1 MTNKATSGFR
11 GVWQTPTLR
20 KLVAARFISNLGNG
34 LGPVAIPFGVLSL
47 PNTNGTSLSLVWFA
61 NMLPL
66 VGFTLIGGV
75 IGDRFPRAQLVG
87 GADLLLGLLVLGN
100 GLALITGHGSLLI
113 FILVGFF
120 GGFLNAIWYPSMGAL
135 TSDLADE
142 KILQESNSS
151 IMLSGNLAMI
161 IGTSIG
167 GVIVATVGAGWA
179 IAIDGISFLLAGA
192 LVFSLRKY
200 TPIAKPTSESTLKEL
215 KSGWR
220 EFTSHRWIVA
230 IVASSTILFAGER
243 SVYSIIGPLVAKN
256 ELGGPRPWSYILA
269 TWSIGSVFGVLIAGK
284 FKPKY
289 PIRFA
294 LMMQFPTVLWIL
306 ALANSRSVLLIAV
319 CGFML
324 GIAMDLFYV
333 LWVTTIQQHV
343 AKDSLSK
350 VLAYDAWGS
359 MAMAP
364 LVMGIA
370 GPIAEKFG
378 TTTTLNY
385 LAIIFS
391 LALLL
396 PFLVKEVR
404 QIRAI

>member
-1 MTNKATSGFR
+1 MTSGFR

-34 LGPVAIPFGVLSL
+34 LGPIAIPFGVLGL
-47 PNTNGTSLSLVWFA
+47 PNTNGTSLSIVWFA

-75 IGDRFPRAQLVG
+75 IGDKFPRAQMVG
-87 GADLLLGLLVLGN
+87 GADMLLGILVLIN
-100 GLALITGHGSLLI
+100 GITLITGNGALWI
-113 FILVGFF
+113 FVTVGFI

-135 TSDLADE
+135 TADLADE

-151 IMLSGNLAMI
+151 IMLSGNIAMI

-167 GVIVATVGAGWA
+167 GVLVATVGAGWA

-200 TPIAKPTSESTLKEL
+200 TPVAKPSSESTLQEL

-220 EFTSHRWIVA
+220 EFKSHKWIVA
-230 IVASSTILFAGER
+230 IVAASTILFAGER
-243 SVYSIIGPLVAKN
+243 AVYSIIGPLVAKN
-256 ELGGPRPWSYILA
+256 ELGGPKPWSFILA
-269 TWSIGSVFGVLIAGK
+269 TWSIGSVVGVFIAGK

-294 LMMQFPTVLWIL
+294 LMMQFPAVLWML
-306 ALANSRSVLLIAV
+306 ALGNTKTIWVIAI
-319 CGFML
+319 CAFAL

-343 AKDSLSK
+343 AKESLSK

-370 GPIAEKFG
+370 GPIAESFG
-378 TTTTLNY
+378 TQMTLNY

-391 LALLL
+391 AALLL

-404 QIRAI
+404 QITAI

>member
-1 MTNKATSGFR
+1 MTSGFR

-34 LGPVAIPFGVLSL
+34 LGPIAIPFGVLGL
-47 PNTNGTSLSLVWFA
+47 PNTNGTSLSIVWFA

-75 IGDRFPRAQLVG
+75 IGDKFPRAQMVG
-87 GADLLLGLLVLGN
+87 GADMLLGILVLIN
-100 GLALITGHGSLLI
+100 GITLITGNGALWI
-113 FILVGFF
+113 FVTVGFI
-120 GGFLNAIWYPSMGAL
+120 GGFLNAIWYPSMCAL
-135 TSDLADE
+135 TADLADE

-151 IMLSGNLAMI
+151 IMLSGNIAMI

-167 GVIVATVGAGWA
+167 GVLVATVGAGWA

-200 TPIAKPTSESTLKEL
+200 TPVAKPSSESTLQEL

-220 EFTSHRWIVA
+220 EFKSHKWIVA
-230 IVASSTILFAGER
+230 IVAASTILFAGER
-243 SVYSIIGPLVAKN
+243 AVYSIIGPLVAKN
-256 ELGGPRPWSYILA
+256 ELGGPKPWSFILA
-269 TWSIGSVFGVLIAGK
+269 TWSIGSVVGVFIAGK

-294 LMMQFPTVLWIL
+294 LMMQFPAVLWML
-306 ALANSRSVLLIAV
+306 ALGNTKTIWVIAI
-319 CGFML
+319 CAFAL

-343 AKDSLSK
+343 AKESLSK

-370 GPIAEKFG
+370 GPIAESFG
-378 TTTTLNY
+378 TQMTLNY

-391 LALLL
+391 AALLL

-404 QIRAI
+404 QITAI

>member
-1 MTNKATSGFR
+1 MKTGFR
-11 GVWQTPTLR
+11 GVWQTPALR

-34 LGPVAIPFGVLSL
+34 LGPVAIPFGVLALS
-47 PNTNGTSLSLVWFA
+47 NTNGTSLSLVWLA

-75 IGDRFPRAQLVG
+75 VGDKFPRAQLVG
-87 GADLLLGLLVLGN
+87 GTDILLGILVLFN
-100 GLALITGHGSLLI
+100 GISLITLHGSLII

-151 IMLSGNLAMI
+151 IMLSGNIAMI

-167 GVIVATVGAGWA
+167 GVIVATLGAGWA
-179 IAIDGISFLLAGA
+179 IAIDGISFLVAGA

-200 TPIAKPTSESTLKEL
+200 TPVAKPSSESTLKEL
-215 KSGWR
+215 RNGWR
-220 EFTSHRWIVA
+220 EFTSHKWIVA
-230 IVASSTILFAGER
+230 IVAASTILFAGER

-256 ELGGPRPWSYILA
+256 ELGGAKPWSFILA
-269 TWSIGSVFGVLIAGK
+269 TWSIGSVLGVLIAGK

-294 LMMQFPTVLWIL
+294 LMMQFPSVVWML
-306 ALANSRSVLLIAV
+306 ALGNTTSIWFIAI
-319 CGFML
+319 CAFSL

-343 AKDSLSK
+343 AKESLSK

-378 TTTTLNY
+378 TKVTLN
-385 LAIIFS
+385 S
-391 LALLL
+391 LATIFTFTLLL

-404 QIRAI
+404 QIKAI

>member
-1 MTNKATSGFR
+1 MDLGFK
-11 GVWQTPTLR
+11 GVWQTPNLR

-34 LGPVAIPFGVLSL
+34 LGPIAIPFGVLAL
-47 PNTNGTSLSLVWFA
+47 PNTNGTSLSIVWLA

-66 VGFTLIGGV
+66 VVFTLIGGV

-87 GADLLLGLLVLGN
+87 GTDILLGFIVLFN
-100 GLALITGHGSLLI
+100 GFSLITGNGSLLI

-151 IMLSGNLAMI
+151 IMLSGNIAMI
-161 IGTSIG
+161 IGTSFG
-167 GVIVATVGAGWA
+167 GILVATVGAGWA
-179 IAIDGISFLLAGA
+179 IAIDGITFVIAG
-192 LVFSLRKY
+192 LIVYSLRKA
-200 TPIAKPTSESTLKEL
+200 TPVAKRTSDSTFKEL
-215 KSGWR
+215 RSGWR
-220 EFTSHRWIVA
+220 EFKSHKWIVA
-230 IVASSTILFAGER
+230 IVAASTILFAGER

-256 ELGGPRPWSYILA
+256 ELGGPKPWSFILA
-269 TWSIGSVFGVLIAGK
+269 TWSLGSVIGVLFAGK
-284 FKPKY
+284 FKPNY

-294 LMMQFPTVLWIL
+294 LLMQFPSVLWMLSLGNTKSII
-306 ALANSRSVLLIAV
+306 LIAA
-319 CGFML
+319 CSFLL

-343 AKDSLSK
+343 AKESLSK

-364 LVMGIA
+364 LIMGIA
-370 GPIAEKFG
+370 GPITEYFG
-378 TTTTLNY
+378 TQRTLNG
-385 LAIIFS
+385 LAIIFTVT
-391 LALLL
+391 LAI

-404 QIRAI
+404 EIKAI

>member
-1 MTNKATSGFR
+1 MKSGFR
-11 GVWQTPTLR
+11 GVWQTPSLR

-34 LGPVAIPFGVLSL
+34 LGPIAIPFGVLAL
-47 PNTNGTSLSLVWFA
+47 PNTNGSSLSLVWFA

-75 IGDRFPRAQLVG
+75 IGDKFPRAQMVG
-87 GADLLLGLLVLGN
+87 GADILLGILVLAN
-100 GLALITGHGSLLI
+100 GISLITGHGALWI
-113 FILVGFF
+113 FITVGFI

-151 IMLSGNLAMI
+151 IMLSGNIAMI

-167 GVIVATVGAGWA
+167 GGLVALYGAGWA
-179 IAIDGISFLLAGA
+179 IAIDGISFLIAGA
-192 LVFSLRKY
+192 LVFSLRKF
-200 TPIAKPTSESTLKEL
+200 TPVAKPSTESTLKEL
-215 KSGWR
+215 KSGWK
-220 EFTSHRWIVA
+220 EFKSHKWIVA
-230 IVASSTILFAGER
+230 IVAASTVLFAGER
-243 SVYSIIGPLVAKN
+243 AIYSIIGPLVAKN
-256 ELGGPRPWSYILA
+256 DLGGPKPWSIILA
-269 TWSIGSVFGVLIAGK
+269 VWSIGSVLGVLIAGK
-284 FKPKY
+284 FKPKF

-294 LMMQFPTVLWIL
+294 LLMQFPSVLWAL
-306 ALANSRSVLLIAV
+306 ALGNTQSIFLIALTA
-319 CGFML
+319 FTL

-333 LWVTTIQQHV
+333 FWVTTIQQHV
-343 AKDSLSK
+343 AKESLSK

-364 LVMGIA
+364 LVLGIA

-378 TTTTLNY
+378 TKTTLN
-385 LAIIFS
+385 A
-391 LALLL
+391 LALILLVALTL

-404 QIRAI
+404 DIQASS

>member
-1 MTNKATSGFR
+1 MDLGFR

-34 LGPVAIPFGVLSL
+34 LGPIAIPFGVLSL
-47 PNTNGTSLSLVWFA
+47 SNTNGTSLSLVWLA
-61 NMLPL
+61 NMVPL
-66 VGFTLIGGV
+66 VLFTLIGGV
-75 IGDRFPRAQLVG
+75 IGDKFPRAQLVG
-87 GADLLLGLLVLGN
+87 GTDLLLGFLVLLN
-100 GLALITGHGSLLI
+100 GISLITGNGSLLI
-113 FILVGFF
+113 FIIVGFF

-151 IMLSGNLAMI
+151 IMLSSNIAMI
-161 IGTSIG
+161 IGTSFG
-167 GVIVATVGAGWA
+167 GILVASFGAGWA
-179 IAIDGISFLLAGA
+179 IAIDGITFLIAGA
-192 LVFSLRKY
+192 IVYSLRNE
-200 TPIAKPTSESTLKEL
+200 TPPANISKGSNESTLSEL
-215 KSGWR
+215 KNGWR
-220 EFTSHRWIVA
+220 EFRSHKWIVA

-243 SVYSIIGPLVAKN
+243 SVYSIIGPLVSKN
-256 ELGGPRPWSYILA
+256 ELGGPKPWSFILA
-269 TWSIGSVFGVLIAGK
+269 MWSIGSVVGVIFAGK
-284 FKPKY
+284 FKPKF

-294 LMMQFPTVLWIL
+294 LLMQFPTVLWIL
-306 ALANSRSVLLIAV
+306 SLGNSKSILLISFFA
-319 CGFML
+319 FLL

-343 AKDSLSK
+343 AKESLSK

-364 LVMGIA
+364 LIMGIA
-370 GPIAEKFG
+370 GLIAEKFG
-378 TTTTLNY
+378 TKTTLN
-385 LAIIFS
+385 S
-391 LALLL
+391 LAVIFIIALTL

>member
-1 MTNKATSGFR
+1 MTSGFR

-34 LGPVAIPFGVLSL
+34 LGPIAIPFGVLSL
-47 PNTNGTSLSLVWFA
+47 PNTNGTSLSMVWFA

-75 IGDRFPRAQLVG
+75 IGDKFPRAQMVG
-87 GADLLLGLLVLGN
+87 GADILLGILVLAN
-100 GLALITGHGSLLI
+100 GISLITGNGALWI
-113 FILVGFF
+113 FITVGFI

-135 TSDLADE
+135 TADLADE

-151 IMLSGNLAMI
+151 IMLSGNIAMI

-167 GVIVATVGAGWA
+167 GGLVALYGAGWA
-179 IAIDGISFLLAGA
+179 IVIDGISFILAG
-192 LVFSLRKY
+192 LVVYSLRKY
-200 TPIAKPTSESTLKEL
+200 TPVAKQTSESTLKEL

-220 EFTSHRWIVA
+220 EFTSHKWIVA
-230 IVASSTILFAGER
+230 IVAASTIIFACER
-243 SVYSIIGPLVAKN
+243 SIYSIIGPLVAKN
-256 ELGGPRPWSYILA
+256 DLGGPKPWAFILA
-269 TWSIGSVFGVLIAGK
+269 VWSIGSVLGVLIAGK

-294 LMMQFPTVLWIL
+294 LMMQFPSVIWAL
-306 ALANSRSVLLIAV
+306 ALGNTKSVIFIAFV
-319 CGFML
+319 GFTL

-333 LWVTTIQQHV
+333 FWVTTIQQHV

-364 LVMGIA
+364 LIMGIA
-370 GPIAEKFG
+370 GPITEIFG
-378 TTTTLNY
+378 TKATLNV
-385 LAIIFS
+385 I
-391 LALLL
+391 ALILSVALSL

-404 QIRAI
+404 QIKAI

>member
-1 MTNKATSGFR
+1 MDLGFK

-34 LGPVAIPFGVLSL
+34 LGPIAIPFGVLSL
-47 PNTNGTSLSLVWFA
+47 PNTNGTSLSMVWFA

-87 GADLLLGLLVLGN
+87 GADVLLGVIVLLN
-100 GLALITGHGSLLI
+100 GISLITGNGSLSI
-113 FILVGFF
+113 FIIVGFI

-151 IMLSGNLAMI
+151 IMLSGNIAMI
-161 IGTSIG
+161 VGTSIG
-167 GVIVATVGAGWA
+167 GVLVATVGAGWA

-192 LVFSLRKY
+192 IVYSLRSH
-200 TPIAKPTSESTLKEL
+200 TPIAKKSSESTLKEL
-215 KSGWR
+215 KSGWS
-220 EFTSHRWIVA
+220 EFKSHKWIVA
-230 IVASSTILFAGER
+230 IVAASTFLFAGER
-243 SVYSIIGPLVAKN
+243 AIYSIIGPLVAKN
-256 ELGGPRPWSYILA
+256 ELGGPKPWSIILT
-269 TWSIGSVFGVLIAGK
+269 TWSIGSVIGVLFAGK
-284 FKPKY
+284 VRPKY

-294 LMMQFPTVLWIL
+294 LLMQFPTILW
-306 ALANSRSVLLIAV
+306 ALSLGHSNSILLIALCSFV
-319 CGFML
+319 L
-324 GIAMDLFYV
+324 GISMDFFYV

-343 AKDSLSK
+343 AKESLSK

-370 GPIAEKFG
+370 GPITEHFGAEQ
-378 TTTTLNY
+378 TLNG
-385 LAIIFS
+385 
-391 LALLL
+391 LALIFMLALTL

-404 QIRAI
+404 EIRAI